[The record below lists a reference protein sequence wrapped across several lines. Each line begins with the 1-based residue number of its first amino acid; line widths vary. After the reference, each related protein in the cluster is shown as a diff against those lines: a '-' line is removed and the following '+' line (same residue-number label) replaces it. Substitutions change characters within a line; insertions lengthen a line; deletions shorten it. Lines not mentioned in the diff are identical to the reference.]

1 MTGRESRERNNLFYL
16 CSLIDYMARKT
27 HNHRSAVVDA
37 LGDARLRHIFE
48 LADVYHSDNIDRVS
62 SDFIEECGIQQG
74 TFDNVTAC
82 KFSIPSHWDIGKVY
96 KRLILMVADQDQSD
110 LISALN
116 TVYHSWICDYLDDY
130 NGSFYYE
137 NPQFIFE
144 RYQMGEIA

>member
-1 MTGRESRERNNLFYL
+1 MTGRESQERNNLFYL

-27 HNHRSAVVDA
+27 HNHRSTVVDA
-37 LGDARLRHIFE
+37 LGDARLWHIFE

-62 SDFIEECGIQQG
+62 SDFIEECGIPQG

-82 KFSIPSHWDIGKVY
+82 EFSIPSHWDIGKVY
-96 KRLILMVADQDQSD
+96 KRLILMVADHDQSD
-110 LISALN
+110 LISALR
-116 TVYHSWICDYLDDY
+116 TVYHSWICSYLDDY
-130 NGSFYYE
+130 NSSFYYE